1 MIIFPHA
8 KINIGLDI
16 IRRRDD
22 GYHDIATV
30 MVPTGWE
37 DVLELTPAEN
47 TSLHVTGRKVDC
59 PDRKSVV

>member
-30 MVPTGWE
+30 MVP
-37 DVLELTPAEN
+37 
-47 TSLHVTGRKVDC
+47 
-59 PDRKSVV
+59 PDGKTCLNLLLPKTRRCT